1 MMSRRIGF
9 TYDLKSDYQT
19 KAKFPDDAFAEFDK
33 EDTIDTIEA
42 AITSGGHEVVRI
54 GHVRNL
60 LSRVK
65 SMDVDIVFNICEGF
79 GGRSRESEVPM
90 LLDLYNI
97 PFVGSDA
104 LTLGLTL
111 DKVMAKK
118 VFKSD
123 GVPTPKYFVADKTTI
138 QVNWDSMKF
147 PFIVKPRHE
156 GSSKGIS
163 EDSIVSDRRSLK
175 KQVEA
180 IGNLYRQSALIE
192 EFICGSEFT
201 VLVIGNR
208 KPLALPPVQISIAGR
223 LEAGDLVYT
232 SRRLEGTE
240 IEYICPPKI
249 SKALEKKL
257 CEISIQAYQ
266 SVDCRDFGRVDLR
279 VDKKDRPY
287 VLEINPLPSLSSE
300 DVFPLVAG
308 AAGMTYNRLVLKII
322 DIALERY
329 GLG

>member
-1 MMSRRIGF
+1 MKWFGSAMCGICFHGSN
-9 TYDLKSDYQT
+9 DL
-19 KAKFPDDAFAEFDK
+19 
-33 EDTIDTIEA
+33 
-42 AITSGGHEVVRI
+42 
-54 GHVRNL
+54 
-60 LSRVK
+60 
-65 SMDVDIVFNICEGF
+65 DVDIVFNICEGF
-79 GGRSRESEVPM
+79 SGRSRESEVPM
-90 LLDLYNI
+90 ILDLYNI

-118 VFKSD
+118 VFESD
-123 GVPTPKYFVADKTTI
+123 GVPTPKYFMADNRTI
-138 QVNWDSMKF
+138 PAHWETMKF

-163 EDSIVSDRRSLK
+163 EDSIVSDRKSLK
-175 KQVEA
+175 KQVKA
-180 IGNLYRQSALIE
+180 IWELYRQPALIE
-192 EFICGSEFT
+192 EFIYGSEFT

-208 KPLALPPVQISIAGR
+208 KPLALPPVQISIAGQ

-232 SRRLEGTE
+232 SRRLEDTD

-257 CEISIQAYQ
+257 CQISIQAYQ

-279 VDKKDRPY
+279 VDKKGRPY

-300 DVFPLVAG
+300 DVFPLVAR
-308 AAGMTYNRLVLKII
+308 AAGMTYNQLILKII